1 MSARNIKQQ
10 QQSKPFCKVCQDAGK
25 SEQVYT
31 SHYVKSAPGT
41 GGKVV
46 CPTLLS
52 LQCGYCFQSGHTP
65 KFCPVI
71 TKNKALDEKAKRREA
86 EPAKTKEMPKKKTTN
101 VFAALN
107 SDDDSETENVSKKQ
121 VITAKKSQ
129 TQNIIVAATKSTKS
143 KEEEFPALPTNKGFQ
158 STPSKTISG
167 YAAAAAKPVYDV
179 EEFNNATSLKALQRQ
194 MPPLQKAISKEN
206 AIPED
211 AADDDSWTEAYVP
224 RPAPLLASKIDW
236 AQLDNDSSDDEDW

>member
-1 MSARNIKQQ
+1 MSARNIKQ

-25 SEQVYT
+25 PEHVYT
-31 SHYVKSAPGT
+31 SHFVKSAPGT

-71 TKNKALDEKAKRREA
+71 AKNKALEEKAKRREA
-86 EPAKTKEMPKKKTTN
+86 FESVPQKEAPKKKQTN
-101 VFAALN
+101 VFAALD
-107 SDDDSETENVSKKQ
+107 SDNDSEPENVSKKQ
-121 VITAKKSQ
+121 VITSKKSQ
-129 TQNIIVAATKSTKS
+129 PQNIIVAAVKS
-143 KEEEFPALPTNKGFQ
+143 KEEEFPALPSTAKKALAAP
-158 STPSKTISG
+158 STPMSG

-194 MPPLQKAISKEN
+194 MPPLSKAIANKN
-206 AIPED
+206 ANEDED
-211 AADDDSWTEAYVP
+211 AADDDSWAEVYVP
-224 RPAPLLASKIDW
+224 KPAPPLASQIDW
-236 AQLDNDSSDDEDW
+236 TKLYDSDDEDW